1 MNEEMKKKALSN
13 FNGLISHEIFHCL
26 TRNSPKFRKHMYSL
40 IGFNIL
46 DKDIDFPPEIK
57 KIIVNNPDVDHM
69 DNYGEFTIEG
79 VKRKCE
85 LIVIFT
91 KSHMKLKLKE
101 EKMIYSFFIYYLF
114 LFL

>member
-1 MNEEMKKKALSN
+1 MLEEGGASGYTHKNEIYLGEKDFPKIYFLMNEEMKKKALSN

-57 KIIVNNPDVDHM
+57 K
-69 DNYGEFTIEG
+69 
-79 VKRKCE
+79 
-85 LIVIFT
+85 
-91 KSHMKLKLKE
+91 
-101 EKMIYSFFIYYLF
+101 
-114 LFL
+114 